1 MISMSVL
8 LNVWI
13 APGILLS
20 GISHWKETFFCF
32 VYFVF
37 FFWKASVPSISNHS
51 HSIVGKIIGNVGRYR
66 DVKKSC
72 IFLYVWEWIE
82 NALNCE
88 NTCLVTIYNPK
99 SSKITITHS
108 GPQHMFIYITMWIS
122 ILTVEKNTLFI
133 EQLSID

>member
-1 MISMSVL
+1 M
-8 LNVWI
+8 
-13 APGILLS
+13 
-20 GISHWKETFFCF
+20 
-32 VYFVF
+32 
-37 FFWKASVPSISNHS
+37 PSISNHS

-99 SSKITITHS
+99 SSMITITHS
-108 GPQHMFIYITMWIS
+108 GPQHMLIYITMWIS

-133 EQLSID
+133 EQLSIDE